1 MKGSIACTTLLAM
14 GLASQ
19 LHAQATLTGTVQ
31 DVSTNQPLGGVEV
44 VIDGTD
50 RTGTTDEFGWFV
62 VGGVPEGRRIV
73 LFRKV
78 GYRPLQTLA
87 VFRRGDTT
95 VVDGA
100 LIGLSVQLDSILVRG
115 TEARSRGL
123 GIGREAFEE
132 RRNKGFGI
140 FIDSTVLRRNEHRDL
155 ADIIRGNPGIT
166 ISNRQRGG
174 GYIISA
180 GRGAT
185 RCAVQ
190 MYLDGMPLPPNQST
204 AIASVGSLEAVE
216 VYRSSAETPLEYGG
230 PRANCGVVLLWTRR
244 GR

>member
-1 MKGSIACTTLLAM
+1 MKGYIAGSALVAL

-19 LHAQATLTGTVQ
+19 LHAQAAVAGTVRHEG
-31 DVSTNQPLGGVEV
+31 TRAPLAGVEV
-44 VIDGTD
+44 LI
-50 RTGTTDEFGWFV
+50 E
-62 VGGVPEGRRIV
+62 GVPQRAVTRRDGRHLLDQLPAGRRTVI
-73 LFRKV
+73 FRMI
-78 GYRPLQTLA
+78 GYLPVYAEVFLA
-87 VFRRGDTT
+87 SGDTT
-95 VVDGA
+95 LLDAVLVP
-100 LIGLSVQLDSILVRG
+100 SVAVLEEIDVTGWSMRG
-115 TEARSRGL
+115 M

-132 RRNKGFGI
+132 RRARGFGI
-140 FIDSTVLRRNEHRDL
+140 FVDSTVLRRYEHRDL
-155 ADIIRGNPGIT
+155 GDILRGHPGIT
-166 ISNRQRGG
+166 ISDRQRGG

-190 MYLDGMPLPPNQST
+190 MYLDGMPLPRNQST